1 LYDYFVIEAPVN
13 EPETP
18 PARDGQSPGAG
29 SGVAAKTIWQRAVQW
44 IPPKARLAV
53 LTGSLVLAGFGIYSA
68 LSSGTSTLQIVC
80 RHNFR
85 AADVSVR
92 VDGALAF
99 SEHLSG
105 AARKRLGVFEQV
117 EGNYSKSLSL
127 SSGEHLVEVR
137 LKSADDGFDQAK
149 SSRVN
154 LPRGEAATL
163 QVSTSRSAMSL
174 AYQGPEVSSAGW
186 SSISGNAISLLVTLI
201 GSAVSAGIGFFVQEF
216 LKSKKPA

>member
-1 LYDYFVIEAPVN
+1 MIEAPVH
-13 EPETP
+13 ESETP
-18 PARDGQSPGAG
+18 AARDGQSPVGG
-29 SGVAAKTIWQRAVQW
+29 SGVAAKPIWQRALRW

-53 LTGSLVLAGFGIYSA
+53 LTGSLVLAGFGVYSA

-105 AARKRLGVFEQV
+105 AARRRLGVFEQV
-117 EGNYSKSLSL
+117 EGNFSKSVSL

-137 LKSADDGFDQAK
+137 LRSADDGFDQTK

-154 LPRGEAATL
+154 LPRGQAATL
-163 QVSTSRSAMSL
+163 HISTSRSAMSL
-174 AYQGPEVSSAGW
+174 AYQGPEVSAAGP
-186 SSISGNAISLLVTLI
+186 SSFSDHAISVLVTI
-201 GSAVSAGIGFFVQEF
+201 MGSAVSAGIGFFVQEF